1 MQHSIRLLQIG
12 TWSLGNSSV
21 SRAQTRTSNVA
32 SVHCRGC
39 LKFFP
44 RAKDQ
49 IVSFGI
55 RNLAAL
61 TIESVHDFIM
71 TSAISRLAITWYSET
86 TTASSSNNT
95 STIGDKLPS
104 DNNTT
109 ALTTSFLNA
118 HRLESLSFSTT
129 WRWMRLLGL
138 NYDTKKKA
146 FMSMITNVTMWLPI
160 GKILQTLL
168 DRLRA
173 LVL

>member
-1 MQHSIRLLQIG
+1 
-12 TWSLGNSSV
+12 
-21 SRAQTRTSNVA
+21 
-32 SVHCRGC
+32 
-39 LKFFP
+39 
-44 RAKDQ
+44 
-49 IVSFGI
+49 
-55 RNLAAL
+55 
-61 TIESVHDFIM
+61 M

-129 WRWMRLLGL
+129 WRWMRLLGF